1 VLADGDRLIA
11 TASGVWKFVETR
23 KVIG

>member
-1 VLADGDRLIA
+1 LADGDRLIA

-23 KVIG
+23 KVAG